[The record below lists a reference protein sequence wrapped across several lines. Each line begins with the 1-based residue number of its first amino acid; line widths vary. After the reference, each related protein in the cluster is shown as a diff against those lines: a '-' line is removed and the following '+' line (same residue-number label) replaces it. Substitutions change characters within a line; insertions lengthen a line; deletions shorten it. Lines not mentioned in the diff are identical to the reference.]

1 MSDDVEQLEPQDFVL
16 RVRPFLKSDGSWN
29 GEIDVS
35 IITHPSNKLDDED
48 YYQMMHFCKMMA
60 STIPIMEYN
69 PDFREMVHAYVVEKV
84 DKEYEVE
91 LEDKPVVTER
101 DGNVIKLNFSTKTK
115 GNA

>member
-1 MSDDVEQLEPQDFVL
+1 
-16 RVRPFLKSDGSWN
+16 
-29 GEIDVS
+29 
-35 IITHPSNKLDDED
+35 
-48 YYQMMHFCKMMA
+48 
-60 STIPIMEYN
+60 MEYN